1 MNSQREEHTMRM
13 HKILVPVDGS
23 VSSKN
28 MAKYAATLAAS
39 RNALVVLLHVHEP
52 VPVTIGG
59 QAAVEVRKAMDA
71 DSAKVLAEFAAI
83 VEGVGAKCVPMTREG
98 SPGHSIV
105 RVQEEEDCDLIVMSS
120 RGLTNLEG
128 LVLGS
133 VTNTVLHLASCPVLV
148 TRNLRK
154 KYLVDPLLE

>member
-1 MNSQREEHTMRM
+1 MRM

-28 MAKYAATLAAS
+28 MAKYAASIGAS
-39 RNALVVLLHVHEP
+39 RNALIVLLHVHER
-52 VPVTIGG
+52 VPLIIGG
-59 QAAVEVRKAMDA
+59 SAAQDVRKALA
-71 DSAKVLAEFAAI
+71 EESAKLLAGFAAV

-98 SPGHSIV
+98 DAAHTIIK
-105 RVQEEEDCDLIVMSS
+105 VQEEEDCDLIVMGS
-120 RGLTNLEG
+120 RGRTGLEG

-133 VTNTVLHLASCPVLV
+133 TVTAVLHLAPCPVLV

-154 KYLVDPLLE
+154 KYLTDPFFE

>member
-1 MNSQREEHTMRM
+1 MRM

-39 RNALVVLLHVHEP
+39 RNALVVLLHVHDP

-71 DSAKVLAEFAAI
+71 ESAKLLAGFAAI
-83 VEGVGAKCVPMTREG
+83 VEGAGAKCVPLTREG
-98 SPGHSIV
+98 SPGHVIV
-105 RVQEEEDCDLIVMSS
+105 RVQEEEDCDLIVMGS
-120 RGLTNLEG
+120 RGRTDLEG

-133 VTNTVLHLASCPVLV
+133 VTHSVLHLATCPVLV

-154 KYLVDPLLE
+154 KYLTDPFFE